1 MQWVYRGILQ
11 IRPAPLGS
19 ALKKALFIK
28 RKTIPASGMQF
39 WADPAS
45 HFGFEL
51 LTTGQYEPQLTEVL
65 RRILRSGDRFVDLG
79 GNEGYFTVLASRL
92 VGSKGKVTCVEPQ
105 SRLQDVIKKNLEINK
120 CRNVDLQRVAV
131 CNSDEPVTLHLS
143 SDNNTGGTSF
153 YRHWRVGSGS
163 EIVPAKHLDDMF
175 PRSDARSI
183 RLLKIDC
190 EGAESE
196 IIPSAQRL
204 LEKQVFQFIS
214 IEYHPQLI
222 GESGV
227 AVIDH
232 CLRDAGYELV
242 RTALGCWIYHLPDL
256 RQELEAWGPVR
267 SIERFKSVGL

>member
-1 MQWVYRGILQ
+1 MQWVYRGLLKV
-11 IRPAPLGS
+11 RPAPLGS

-28 RKTIPASGMQF
+28 RKIIPASGMQF

-51 LTTGQYEPQLTEVL
+51 LTTGQYEPPLSEVL
-65 RRILRSGDRFVDLG
+65 RRLLRPGDRFLDLG
-79 GNEGYFTVLASRL
+79 ANEGYFTVLASRL
-92 VGSKGKVTCVEPQ
+92 VGSRGKVYCVEPQ
-105 SRLQDVIKKNLEINK
+105 SRLQQVIGRNLEINK
-120 CRNVDLQRVAV
+120 CRNVDVHRVAI
-131 CNSDEPVTLHLS
+131 CNSAEPVTLHLS
-143 SDNNTGGTSF
+143 SDANTGGTSF

-163 EIVPAKHLDDMF
+163 EIVPAKPLDEML
-175 PRSDARSI
+175 PRAESRSI

-196 IIPSAQRL
+196 IIPSAERL
-204 LEKQVFQFIS
+204 LAKHAFQFIS
-214 IEYHPQLI
+214 LEYHPQLI

-242 RTALGCWIYHLPDL
+242 RTAVGCWVYYLPEL
-256 RQELEAWGPVR
+256 LPELEAWGPVR
-267 SIERFKSVGL
+267 AIDRFKSVGL